1 MFFLQIMVSRYRY
14 LFAIDLLNLH
24 TVLPVSTGTV
34 NTVNGYKSFWKVQRT
49 VLQKVHNSL
58 YWITDLLVTSGTGT
72 CANIFLQPVANS
84 RKICIAN
91 WLPSLDSNHFFS
103 NSVSVGFFLHKEIV
117 FISAVLRSRI
127 SFARLRLQ
135 ICFFSALASGEKFRL
150 RLHF

>member
-58 YWITDLLVTSGTGT
+58 YWMTDLLVTSGTGT
-72 CANIFLQPVANS
+72 CPNIFLQPVANS
-84 RKICIAN
+84 RNICIAN
-91 WLPSLDSNHFFS
+91 WLPSPESNHFFS
-103 NSVSVGFFLHKEIV
+103 NSVSVGFFLHEEIV
-117 FISAVLRSRI
+117 FISAVLRSLN
-127 SFARLRLQ
+127 SFTRLRLQ
-135 ICFFSALASGEKFRL
+135 IFFFRL
-150 RLHF
+150 RLLVKYFGSVST